1 MMKNLMRVTLFAVG
15 SFLAFSVSGNA
26 QVSQQYKAHI
36 PFDFTVGSKV
46 IKSGDY
52 LIKPLEGSTNQR
64 SVIIQNASN
73 GKAQVIGQTAISSTF
88 SNKQGSLTFVKSGE
102 GWALQNVLTSGF
114 DLNLNVKSMDAT
126 NIAAVKKTG
135 KTKTVLI
142 GQ

>member
-26 QVSQQYKAHI
+26 QLSRQYKAHI

-46 IKSGDY
+46 IRSGDY
-52 LIKPLEGSTNQR
+52 LIKPLEGVSNQR
-64 SVIIQNASN
+64 GVILQEVAT
-73 GKAQVIGQTAISSTF
+73 GKARVIGQATIASTS

>member
-1 MMKNLMRVTLFAVG
+1 
-15 SFLAFSVSGNA
+15 
-26 QVSQQYKAHI
+26 
-36 PFDFTVGSKV
+36 
-46 IKSGDY
+46 
-52 LIKPLEGSTNQR
+52 LEGVSNQR
-64 SVIIQNASN
+64 GVILQEVAT
-73 GKAQVIGQTAISSTF
+73 GKARVIGQATIASTS